1 MDAEFSIRNRSR
13 ATKVSDAELSSK
25 SMKPLRIILYG
36 HFGAGN
42 LGNECTLQTVIEE
55 ILRFRPDAALQ
66 CLCTYPEDVRQ
77 RHGIP
82 AICSSAEGAD
92 ESCES
97 RPRTNETAAPASTGK
112 SRFVKRLRRLL
123 LEFIHWGRML
133 RVMWRTDMLIVA
145 GTGIVADYMC
155 GPLGWPYDMFK
166 LSLLAKV
173 CRVKFVFLSVGA
185 GPITHP
191 LSRWFIKTSLRL
203 ADYRSYRDAAS
214 KQCLEGIGFSNTR
227 DLVCP
232 DVVFGLAGC
241 HIISKNACSRQR
253 RVVGLGLKDYSGVM
267 GQLDRPEYR
276 QYLDTMA
283 ALVSWLYEH
292 NFRVRILIGDFQ
304 FDSRVR
310 KEFIALLSSRGL
322 TTRDQPLVEPAL
334 TVDELLRQIA
344 ETDIVIS
351 PRYHNLVLAMILE
364 KPIIALSDHAKLDS
378 LLTDLGMAQ
387 YLMSLDGLRAED
399 LKARFEQLDG
409 DAKQVKSYIRDRVD
423 RYRHAVDEQYASLL
437 TEQ

>member
-1 MDAEFSIRNRSR
+1 
-13 ATKVSDAELSSK
+13 
-25 SMKPLRIILYG
+25 MKPLRIILYG

-55 ILRFRPDAALQ
+55 ILRLRPDSALQ
-66 CLCTYPEDVRQ
+66 CLCTYPEDVRE

-82 AICSSAEGAD
+82 AICSSAEGAA
-92 ESCES
+92 ESSES
-97 RPRTNETAAPASTGK
+97 KPRSNETTAPASTG
-112 SRFVKRLRRLL
+112 RPRTLKRLRRLF
-123 LEFIHWGRML
+123 LESIHWGRML
-133 RVMWRTDMLIVA
+133 HVMWRTDMLIVA

-166 LSLLAKV
+166 LSILARL

-191 LSRWFIKTSLRL
+191 LSRWFVKTSLRL
-203 ADYRSYRDAAS
+203 ADYRSYRDSAS
-214 KQCLEGIGFSNTR
+214 KQYLEGIGFSNNR
-227 DLVCP
+227 DTVCP
-232 DVVFGLAGC
+232 DVVFGLARS
-241 HIISKNACSRQR
+241 HLVSKDARMNQR

-283 ALVSWLYEH
+283 ALVLSLYEH
-292 NFRVRILIGDFQ
+292 NFNVRILIGDFQ

-322 TTRDQPLVEPAL
+322 PTKQLIVEPAL
-334 TVDELLRQIA
+334 TVNELLRQIA
-344 ETDIVIS
+344 ETDVVIS
-351 PRYHNLVLAMILE
+351 PRYHNLILAMILE

-378 LLTDLGMAQ
+378 LLIDLGLAQ
-387 YLMSLDGLRAED
+387 YLMPLDGLRAED
-399 LKARFEQLDG
+399 LKARFEQLEA
-409 DAKQVKSYIRDRVD
+409 DAERLKSYTRDRVD
-423 RYRHAVDEQYASLL
+423 NYRDAVDQQYALLL
-437 TEQ
+437 TER

>member
-1 MDAEFSIRNRSR
+1 MGAEFLTRNRSS
-13 ATKVSDAELSSK
+13 ATKVSDAERSKK
-25 SMKPLRIILYG
+25 SMKPLSIILYG

-55 ILRFRPDAALQ
+55 ILRFLPGATLQ
-66 CLCTYPEDVRQ
+66 CLCTYPEDVRK

-82 AICSSAEGAD
+82 AICSSAEGAAELS
-92 ESCES
+92 ESK
-97 RPRTNETAAPASTGK
+97 PKTNETVAPPST
-112 SRFVKRLRRLL
+112 RRNRILKRLRRLF
-123 LEFIHWGRML
+123 LESVHWGRML
-133 RVMWRTDMLIVA
+133 HLMWRADMLIVA

-155 GPLGWPYDMFK
+155 GPLAWPYDMFK
-166 LSLLAKV
+166 LSILAKL

-203 ADYRSYRDAAS
+203 ADYRSYRDVAS
-214 KQCLEGIGFSNTR
+214 KQYLEGIGFSNHR

-232 DVVFGLAGC
+232 DVVFGLAGS
-241 HIISKNACSRQR
+241 HLFSRNHRAEQR
-253 RVVGLGLKDYSGVM
+253 RVVGLGLKDYSSVM

-292 NFRVRILIGDFQ
+292 NFSVRILIGDFQ

-310 KEFIALLSSRGL
+310 NEFIALLGSRGL
-322 TTRDQPLVEPAL
+322 PAKQIIVEPAL

-344 ETDIVIS
+344 ETDVVIS
-351 PRYHNLVLAMILE
+351 PRYHNLVLAMVLD

-378 LLTDLGMAQ
+378 LLTDLGLTQ
-387 YLMSLDGLRAED
+387 YLMPLDGLRAED

-409 DAKQVKSYIRDRVD
+409 DAEQLKSYIRDRVD